1 MFPFGAHLI
10 CLSLWLIPTLFLVIF
25 VKKRFQKLL
34 TLKKILRQLLTPHTS
49 IAVNTGK
56 DNPGHSQAPSN
67 LVKAIVK

>member
-1 MFPFGAHLI
+1 MFK
-10 CLSLWLIPTLFLVIF
+10 SLVNTHPIF
-25 VKKRFQKLL
+25 SNFCKKKRFQKLL
-34 TLKKILRQLLTPHTS
+34 PLKKILRQLLTPHTS